1 MEVSPLEE
9 QSQLISARLLA
20 AREVSEKTLARV
32 AEQLGVSVKM
42 VKNYESGQSTPSLP
56 QLEVLSELYR
66 IPIENLLSGNPDLLK
81 KTILPREKVNDFL
94 EIRNRVIAATLKQQR
109 LAQNWTIKKLA
120 AAVGISAAIL
130 PRYESGETAIPAPI
144 LEHLCS
150 QLGIPLKSLYSSI
163 TLQNSEPPPIASPSQ
178 DSSQLPEEV
187 QSFIQNPAN
196 LPYLELAKRLSG
208 MDATKLRAI
217 AENLLEIT
225 F

>member
-1 MEVSPLEE
+1 
-9 QSQLISARLLA
+9 
-20 AREVSEKTLARV
+20 
-32 AEQLGVSVKM
+32 M

-81 KTILPREKVNDFL
+81 KTILPREKVNNFL